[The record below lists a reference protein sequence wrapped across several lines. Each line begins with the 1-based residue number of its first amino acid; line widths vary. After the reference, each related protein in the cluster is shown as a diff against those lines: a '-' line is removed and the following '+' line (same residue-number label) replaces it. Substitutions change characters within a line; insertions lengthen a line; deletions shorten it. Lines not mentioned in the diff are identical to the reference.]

1 MVARC
6 QDVMMHLPDPTEP
19 FLLLDDARVT
29 GAAPARLYRDPV
41 DIVVA
46 RTLDE
51 VQPALDRIGE
61 AREDGLHAA
70 GYLSYEAGHALEPRL
85 AGLSKARS
93 SGESAGES
101 GSGMPL
107 LWFGLFS
114 SHRAIEP
121 GAVEAI
127 LPDPADAHVGPLRP
141 LISRADYGAAFRQVQ
156 ALIAA
161 GDIYQANL
169 TFPCA
174 LPIDGDPRAV
184 YAALRGHARAGYGG
198 IVHTG
203 EDWLLSFSP
212 ELFFTLVRG
221 QLTARPM
228 KGTAVRQADAMLDAA
243 AVAAL
248 AADPKQRAENLMIVD
263 LLRNDLSR
271 VARVGSVT
279 VPELFRVE
287 SYPTV
292 HQMISTVRAR
302 MLPGLSAVDVLRAI
316 FPCGS
321 ITGAPKIRAMEV
333 VDMVESAP
341 RGAYTGAI
349 GRIDPDGNAAFN
361 VAIRTI
367 CMKNGSNAG
376 RVGLGSGV
384 VADSDEETEW
394 RECLDKG
401 LFLARTTL
409 ERA

>member
-1 MVARC
+1 
-6 QDVMMHLPDPTEP
+6 MHLPVPPEP
-19 FLLLDDARVT
+19 FVLLDDARAQ

-41 DIVVA
+41 ETVVA
-46 RTLDE
+46 RTMDE
-51 VQPALDRIGE
+51 VQPALDRIAE
-61 AREDGLHAA
+61 AGDEGLHAA

-85 AGLSKARS
+85 QGLSRAPQP
-93 SGESAGES
+93 GA
-101 GSGMPL
+101 MPL
-107 LWFGLFS
+107 LWFGLFADC
-114 SHRAIEP
+114 RRIAPEDVAA
-121 GAVEAI
+121 G
-127 LPDPADAHVGPLRP
+127 LPDPAGARLGRLRP
-141 LISRADYGAAFRQVQ
+141 LIARADYGAAFDRVQ

-174 LPIDGDPRAV
+174 IAIDGDPRAA
-184 YAALRGHARAGYGG
+184 YAALRRRARAGYGG

-221 QLTARPM
+221 QLTTRPM
-228 KGTAVRQADAMLDAA
+228 KGTARRLDDPAADAA
-243 AVAAL
+243 AARAL
-248 AADPKQRAENLMIVD
+248 AEDPKQRAENLMIVD

-302 MLPGLSAVDVLRAI
+302 LLPGLSAVDVLRAI

-333 VDMVESAP
+333 IDAVEAAP
-341 RGAYTGAI
+341 RGPYTGAI
-349 GRIDPDGNAAFN
+349 GRIDADGTAAFN
-361 VAIRTI
+361 VAIRTVSLPH
-367 CMKNGSNAG
+367 GGTTG
-376 RVGLGSGV
+376 RIGLGSGI
-384 VADSDEETEW
+384 VADSQAEAEW

-401 LFLARTTL
+401 LFLAEAAL
-409 ERA
+409 ERL